1 MSDALSRRLEELR
14 QQAEQYGNAARDAY
28 RLDQLR
34 KITRARLMKD
44 SDASSIAAKE
54 TEAMASQEY
63 EQIMHQAAEA
73 EGLRVGLRSLHEVA
87 MKAMSVWQTERRAEA
102 ERMKHLGD
110 VT

>member
-14 QQAEQYGNAARDAY
+14 QQAEQYGNAAREAY

-44 SDASSIAAKE
+44 SPASSVAAKE
-54 TEAMASQEY
+54 VDAYASPEY
-63 EQIMHQAAEA
+63 ERLANEAAEA
-73 EGLRVGLRSLHEVA
+73 EGLRVGLRALHEVA
-87 MKAMSVWQTERRAEA
+87 MQAMSVWQTEKRAET